1 MNSAAAPERLDV
13 VAHALADGTRRRL
26 LRLVRDDEQPAGDLA
41 SAFPRMSR
49 PAVSQHLR
57 VLHEAGLVS
66 VRPDGNRRLYR
77 ARREGLS
84 EVWQFIDEMWAD
96 QLAKLKQV
104 AERVERAD
112 LADPADRP
120 NRPNRPN
127 RERSHP

>member
-1 MNSAAAPERLDV
+1 MNSTAAPERIDA
-13 VAHALADGTRRRL
+13 VAHALADGTRRGL

-41 SAFPRMSR
+41 AAFPRMSR
-49 PAVSQHLR
+49 PAVCQPLR

-112 LADPADRP
+112 LTGPTDRP
-120 NRPNRPN
+120 D
-127 RERSHP
+127 RERSDP